1 MDESYQDYINRVA
14 RLTLPNTCSMQLQT
28 IQHSPKFIEG
38 KPVPFPGYSIITPPA
53 EEDRANEKFYAQV
66 RTLQQQLS
74 QQLDKD
80 FLVSLPEA
88 SFHFTLADLVWD
100 ESYRQIVAANPNF
113 DQELQQQV
121 IASFTQYQDAV
132 ENLKPL
138 TWQLWGIITRPRAIM
153 ACLVPKD
160 QESYDSVIQLRR
172 SLYQNSGLIGLGIEQ
187 QYDLT
192 AHITLGYF
200 DQIPDT
206 LNRDHLCIVMSQIN
220 DRLVE
225 SELSTMTIKEIQL
238 RKFEDMVQYN
248 REPDWASVQF
258 EEQ

>member
-14 RLTLPNTCSMQLQT
+14 RLTLPNACSMQLQT

-38 KPVPFPGYSIITPPA
+38 KPVSFPGYSVITPLA
-53 EEDRANEKFYAQV
+53 KEDRANEKFYAQV
-66 RTLQQQLS
+66 KTLQQQLS
-74 QQLDKD
+74 QQLDKN
-80 FLVSLPEA
+80 FLVPLPEG

-100 ESYRQIVAANPNF
+100 ESYRQIAAANPNF
-113 DQELQQQV
+113 DQELRQQV

-132 ENLKPL
+132 DNLKPL

-160 QESYDSVIQLRR
+160 QESYDSIIQLRR

-206 LNRDHLCIVMSQIN
+206 LNRDRLCIVMSQIN

-248 REPDWASVQF
+248 REPDWANIQF
-258 EEQ
+258 KE